1 MRYFSPPLFILRPT
15 MDFSL
20 HSEPDFATMWF
31 YIAVALAFFATAII
45 VTLRRR
51 RRGAR
56 PGTVVVVLLVLCAL
70 AAYLAYEAFL
80 PHPLHFW

>member
-1 MRYFSPPLFILRPT
+1 

-20 HSEPDFATMWF
+20 HSEPDFATMWWC
-31 YIAVALAFFATAII
+31 IAIALAFFGIALF

-56 PGTVVVVLLVLCAL
+56 PGAVVAVLLVLCAL

-80 PHPLHFW
+80 PHPPHIWY